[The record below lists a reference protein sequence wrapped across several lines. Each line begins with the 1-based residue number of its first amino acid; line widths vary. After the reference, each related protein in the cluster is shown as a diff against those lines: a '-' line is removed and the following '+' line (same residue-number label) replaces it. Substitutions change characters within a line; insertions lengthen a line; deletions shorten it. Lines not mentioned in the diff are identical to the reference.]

1 MNRYRTFI
9 ATPRVARMLSS
20 ALLARLPLG
29 MTALAIVLVI
39 REQGGSFALAGLASG
54 LFTFANAACSPLQ
67 GRLIA
72 SYGPARVVSV
82 SVVAHS
88 IGLAGLAT
96 EAHVGASA
104 PVIVSIALVAGPF
117 VPPISAC
124 SRGLWPILARDPAAL
139 ETAYALD
146 AVSQELLWTSG
157 PLIVATAASISS
169 AILAVW
175 LAALFTL
182 VGGLWFATAPTLRAQ
197 RPTRSRAHPG
207 VKVLDGFGLVAV
219 LVAMA
224 LAGVG
229 NGALALGLPALA
241 SHLGVRTAS
250 GPLLAMLSLGSLAG
264 GLVHGGRA
272 WSTPARSRYRA
283 LLGLSGVLALPVAV
297 APNVPV
303 ALLLSGVAGVPWAAM
318 MSCQFALVNTV
329 AHTGTA
335 TEAFAWNTS
344 ALVIGI
350 AGGTAVA
357 GVLVDAIGAS
367 GPFLLNCAACLAACG
382 VTWTGGIHGLDV
394 AH

>member
-1 MNRYRTFI
+1 MSRYRAFI
-9 ATPRVARMLSS
+9 ATPRAARVLGS
-20 ALLARLPLG
+20 ALLARLPIG
-29 MTALAIVLVI
+29 MSSLAIVLVI
-39 REQGGSFALAGLASG
+39 RERGGSFALAGLASG

-72 SYGPARVVSV
+72 SFGPARVVWV
-82 SVVAHS
+82 SVVANS
-88 IGLAGLAT
+88 VALAGLAT
-96 EAHVGASA
+96 AAQVGAPA
-104 PVIVSIALVAGPF
+104 PVIVTIALAAGPF

-124 SRGLWPILARDPAAL
+124 SRGLWPILARDHASL

-157 PLIVATAASISS
+157 PLIVAVAASISS
-169 AILAVW
+169 AVLAVW

-207 VKVLDGFGLVAV
+207 ERVLGSLGLVAM

-264 GLVHGGRA
+264 GLLHGGRT
-272 WSTPARSRYRA
+272 WRIPAQMRYQL
-283 LLGLSGVLALPVAV
+283 LLGLAGVLALPVAV
-297 APNVPV
+297 APDVPV
-303 ALLLSGVAGVPWAAM
+303 ALVLSAVAGAPWAAM
-318 MSCQFALVNTV
+318 MSCQFSLVNTV
-329 AHTGTA
+329 AHAGTA

-344 ALVIGI
+344 ALVVGI
-350 AGGTAVA
+350 AVGTAVA
-357 GVLVDAIGAS
+357 GILVDAIGVS
-367 GPFLLNCAACLAACG
+367 GPFILNGLACLAAWG
-382 VTWTGGIHGLDV
+382 MTWTGGIHRLDV

>member
-1 MNRYRTFI
+1 MNRYREFI
-9 ATPRVARMLSS
+9 ATPRVARVLGS
-20 ALLARLPLG
+20 ALLARLPIG
-29 MTALAIVLVI
+29 MIMLAIVLVI
-39 REQGGSFALAGLASG
+39 RERGGSFALAGLASG

-67 GRLIA
+67 GRLMA
-72 SYGPARVVSV
+72 TFGPARVVWV

-88 IGLAGLAT
+88 IALAGLAT
-96 EAHVGASA
+96 AAHVGAPA
-104 PVIVSIALVAGPF
+104 PVIVTIALVAGPF

-124 SRGLWPILARDPAAL
+124 SRSLWPILTGDKAGL

-157 PLIVATAASISS
+157 PLIVATAASITS

-207 VKVLDGFGLVAV
+207 EKVLGSFGLVAV

-224 LAGVG
+224 LAGIG

-241 SHLGVRTAS
+241 SHLGVRAAS
-250 GPLLAMLSLGSLAG
+250 GPLLAMLSLGSLGG
-264 GLVHGGRA
+264 GLIHGGRSWRA
-272 WSTPARSRYRA
+272 PARSRYRA
-283 LLGLSGVLALPVAV
+283 LLGLAGVLALPVAA

-303 ALLLSGVAGVPWAAM
+303 ALLLSAVAGVPWAAM
-318 MSCQFALVNTV
+318 MSCQFSLVNTV
-329 AHTGTA
+329 AHPGTA

-350 AGGTAVA
+350 AAGTALA
-357 GVLVDAIGAS
+357 GVLVDAIGVS
-367 GPFLLNCAACLAACG
+367 GPVILNCVACLAAWG
-382 VTWTGGIHGLDV
+382 MTWTGGIHSFDV